1 MYFRM
6 NTDYISSWNT
16 SEEGLYLTI
25 FVRKEDLQKLQL
37 DFSSLR
43 LFSLLAIFT
52 TKKLCIEIWSQKM
65 SYWMKKVMP
74 ALLISVWLDM
84 FNQVETISQV
94 LSVAPRSILHQKF
107 LTEKATEWL
116 LIGGLLA
123 CLRMRSQSVLLLLSM
138 RTGIN

>member
-1 MYFRM
+1 
-6 NTDYISSWNT
+6 
-16 SEEGLYLTI
+16 
-25 FVRKEDLQKLQL
+25 
-37 DFSSLR
+37 
-43 LFSLLAIFT
+43 
-52 TKKLCIEIWSQKM
+52 
-65 SYWMKKVMP
+65 MKKVMP
-74 ALLISVWLDM
+74 ALLISVWPDM

-94 LSVAPRSILHQKF
+94 LSVAPRSILLQKF